1 MKTRFTYLGDM
12 LFWILV
18 AALTAALAVILLYP
32 LLRGAKAAD
41 NIRAGEA
48 AVYRDQLRE
57 LDRDLDGG
65 LITPEEA
72 DYARAEIGRRLIAVS
87 ADEPAQTPKPARHH
101 RFTEA
106 FVLLVL
112 PVLGLCLYLTTGRP
126 DLPSQPLEARLENPG
141 NDVAVLITK
150 AERHLAVNPDD
161 GKGWDVLAPIYF
173 RTMRVND
180 AQLAYRNAIRLLGP
194 SPVRLDGL
202 AETLMA
208 VSDGVVTEEAR
219 QVLEQSLTLE
229 PDNPRARFYIALSME
244 QAGRPNEARQAFETL
259 AKQSPA
265 DAPWLPLVNEHIAMN
280 GGAKAGADPAA
291 PGANLAAPGGNP
303 AAPGNPT
310 QQDVAAAE
318 TMNAGD
324 RQQMIRGMVESLDA
338 KLSEDPNNF
347 EGWMRLV
354 RSYAVLNDKDRA
366 AGALKRGL
374 AAFPPP
380 GEQGRQLLALAR
392 ELGIAT
398 EEATQ

>member
-1 MKTRFTYLGDM
+1 M

-18 AALTAALAVILLYP
+18 AVLTAAVAVILLYP
-32 LLRGAKAAD
+32 LLRGAKAAED
-41 NIRAGEA
+41 SRAGEA

-57 LDRDLDGG
+57 LDRDLAGA

-87 ADEPAQTPKPARHH
+87 AGEPETTPKAARHH
-101 RFTEA
+101 RVTEA
-106 FVLLVL
+106 FVLLIL
-112 PVLGLCLYLTTGRP
+112 PVLGLCLYLTMGRP

-141 NDVAVLITK
+141 NDVAVLIAK
-150 AERHLAVNPDD
+150 AERHLAANPDD

-180 AQLAYRNAIRLLGP
+180 AQVAYRNAIRLLGP
-194 SPVRLDGL
+194 SPIRLDGL

-219 QVLEQSLTLE
+219 QALEQSLTLE
-229 PDNPRARFYIALSME
+229 PDNPRARFYVALSME
-244 QAGRPNEARQAFETL
+244 QAGRAEEARRAFEAL
-259 AKQSPA
+259 AQQSPA
-265 DAPWLPLVNEHIAMN
+265 DAPWLPLVNEHIAKN
-280 GGAKAGADPAA
+280 GGAAA
-291 PGANLAAPGGNP
+291 QPTAPGG
-303 AAPGNPT
+303 PT
-310 QQDVAAAE
+310 SEDVAAAE
-318 TMNAGD
+318 DMSSGD

-338 KLSEDPNNF
+338 KLSAEPNNF

-366 AGALKRGL
+366 ASALKRGL
-374 AAFPPP
+374 AAFPPT

-392 ELGIAT
+392 ELGIST
-398 EEATQ
+398 EGLTQ